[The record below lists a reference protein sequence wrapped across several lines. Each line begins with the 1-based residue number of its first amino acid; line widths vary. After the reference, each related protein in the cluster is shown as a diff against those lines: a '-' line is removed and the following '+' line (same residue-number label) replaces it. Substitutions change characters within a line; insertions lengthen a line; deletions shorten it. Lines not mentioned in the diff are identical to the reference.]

1 MKSSLHPPLPKSADE
16 AYNLLLQ
23 NPGYRYRS
31 MLRYNESLHLHLHL
45 IFFLRLNFAGEEEFF
60 AGRVTTETDMALIF
74 ISRSMIEVFADS
86 KHVFIDGTFQTVPK
100 YFYQPVTIHL
110 ASYGNVRTQVDFQI
124 EY

>member
-1 MKSSLHPPLPKSADE
+1 
-16 AYNLLLQ
+16 
-23 NPGYRYRS
+23 

-45 IFFLRLNFAGEEEFF
+45 IFLLRLNFAGEEEFF
-60 AGRVTTETDMALIF
+60 AGRVTTETDMVLIF

-100 YFYQPVTIHL
+100 YFYQLVTIHL